1 MSGYPKYS
9 QQKFKENKMK
19 RIFYATILIVIS
31 FMTVKCQK
39 EVTTSPKTETLTI
52 EESQPVTDI
61 DGNTYQTIKIGNQI
75 WMAENL
81 KTQHYSDGTPIE
93 SYAYNNDTTN
103 VRTYGRLYGWA
114 ESMRSAKSSN
124 SIPSGV
130 QGASPAGWHI
140 PSNAEWQVL
149 IDNLGGEAIAGGK
162 LKEAGT
168 SHWTS
173 SNAGATNESKFTLL
187 PAGWF
192 DFTGEFRR
200 IGEWVFMRTSTSPGS
215 YSVYARVFKSNL
227 TSASSGDLHPDDA
240 IPIRCVKD

>member
-1 MSGYPKYS
+1 MVRTM
-9 QQKFKENKMK
+9 FTLILTVL
-19 RIFYATILIVIS
+19 IFITAH
-31 FMTVKCQK
+31 CQK
-39 EVTTSPKTETLTI
+39 EESTSPKSEPLII

-61 DGNTYQTIKIGNQI
+61 DGNIYKTIKIGNQI

-81 KTQHYSDGTPIE
+81 KTKHYSDGSSIE
-93 SYAYNNDTTN
+93 SFAYNNDTTN
-103 VRTYGRLYGWA
+103 VRTYGRLYRWA
-114 ESMRSAKSSN
+114 ASMRNASSSN
-124 SIPSGV
+124 SNPSRV
-130 QGASPAGWHI
+130 QGASPTGWHI

-149 IDNLGGEAIAGGK
+149 IDNLGGEVVAGGK

-168 SHWTS
+168 THWAS
-173 SNAGATNESKFTLL
+173 PNAGATNESKFNLL

-215 YSVYARVFKSNL
+215 YSVYARVFKSDL